1 MSADSAVI
9 VGCMD
14 PWEELALA
22 FCRSSERAAQE
33 LVQRQALVTQR
44 NEVRMRIPGAD
55 RALTQANAN
64 LAAIQAEYVQ
74 VVTRQKP
81 ALVYGI
87 CGLVAVAGLALL
99 LSPKTTA
106 IGVLLTFVA
115 GAAAAGSAVF
125 FWRKKKEA
133 HDKVTAWEQEVA
145 RLWAAAKAL
154 RTTDASLGDQ
164 IQSIR
169 PSTAVRAV
177 GRVYFPATIETV
189 GGYGV
194 ALDGSGA
201 VPDARFRLADFT
213 YDAAELSQIIG
224 AIEHLKHPP
233 VMLQPAQGA
242 GAGDVDA
249 LHGEEV
255 LLRDTVTRFAR
266 FVGSVPTTD
275 VSLPLLPRSEL
286 TRAGFRLDGRSGL
299 PFPGT
304 ILVESSSM
312 RFVAAIG
319 RLNETLGSVR
329 LQGAAPKEA
338 LQRSYET
345 IAGLLGQYR
354 ELRTTSMGKIHGQL
368 LGAMG
373 RSSWCA
379 VHFYCPKATR
389 NPAWIQRRLGVDV
402 DRAHEMHQGELM
414 TAFSGDEEI
423 RQRLDARPELIDRL
437 DRAWMAL
444 DELRQGIEE
453 LRSAAL
459 VSAGGVGVAAAP
471 SAATYSGVI
480 RGLESQ
486 REQVVRQYRD
496 VVREIV
502 FGSRRPLIEM
512 SKLPRLSLDPDT
524 GVWRNETAGTEY
536 ADFEEIECT
545 QVLRLHEDLLF
556 PVWRHL
562 WTEKADF
569 RKSELFRT
577 NEQLLRMSEKES
589 EKLISIGNQFRDDMR
604 TTREVL
610 KQVEGELG
618 GKLDQ
623 MRGTRD
629 ALTALGLLGKEGAQT
644 LGEASLAALDAGAG
658 AALRHAEVRETMLA
672 LEPQAQTERRERAA
686 DPIDLIGS
694 PAILF
699 QASPAEW
706 FRARLA
712 AGKSP
717 EPAEGTIVERI
728 VIAGMAG
735 GR

>member
-1 MSADSAVI
+1 MSMDSAVI

-14 PWEELALA
+14 AWEELALA
-22 FCRSSERAAQE
+22 FCRSGERAAQD
-33 LVQRQALVTQR
+33 LVRRQALVSQR
-44 NEVRMRIPGAD
+44 TEVRARIPDAD
-55 RALTQANAN
+55 RAFVKAKES
-64 LAAIQAEYVQ
+64 LAAAQAEYAQ
-74 VVTRQKP
+74 VVSRQRP

-87 CGLVAVAGLALL
+87 CGGVSLVALWFILSQSKAIGISLMIVAG
-99 LSPKTTA
+99 T
-106 IGVLLTFVA
+106 
-115 GAAAAGSAVF
+115 AAAGTAVIY
-125 FWRKKKEA
+125 WREKKTA
-133 HDKVTAWEQEVA
+133 HDKVTGWEREVA
-145 RLWAAAKAL
+145 SLWDAAQAL
-154 RTTDASLGDQ
+154 RTQDASLGEQ

-177 GRVYFPATIETV
+177 GRVYFPATIKTV

-201 VPDARFRLADFT
+201 VPEARFRLADFT
-213 YDAAELSQIIG
+213 YDAGELSQIIG

-242 GAGDVDA
+242 GAGDIDA
-249 LHGEEV
+249 LHGEEI

-286 TRAGFRLDGRSGL
+286 TRAGLRLDGRSGL
-299 PFPGT
+299 PFPGA
-304 ILVESSSM
+304 ILVDSRSA
-312 RFVAAIG
+312 RFAPAIG
-319 RLNETLGSVR
+319 RLNETLGSVQ

-338 LQRSYET
+338 LRRSYET

-389 NPAWIQRRLGVDV
+389 NPAWIQKRIGIDV
-402 DRAHEMHQGELM
+402 DMAHEMHQGDLM
-414 TAFSGDEEI
+414 KALSADDEI
-423 RQRLDARPELIDRL
+423 RQRLDARPELIDQL

-444 DELRQGIEE
+444 DELRQGIED
-453 LRSAAL
+453 LRTSAL
-459 VSAGGVGVAAAP
+459 VSAEGIGVAAAP

-496 VVREIV
+496 VVREIL

-536 ADFEEIECT
+536 PDFEEIECT

-562 WTEKADF
+562 WSEKADF

-629 ALTALGLLGKEGAQT
+629 ALMALGLLSKEGAQT
-644 LGEASLAALDAGAG
+644 LGEESLAALDAGAG
-658 AALRHAEVRETMLA
+658 KALLHAEVRETMLA

-712 AGKSP
+712 AGKAP
-717 EPAEGTIVERI
+717 ERAECTIAERI
-728 VIAGMAG
+728 VVSGAAG

>member
-1 MSADSAVI
+1 
-9 VGCMD
+9 
-14 PWEELALA
+14 
-22 FCRSSERAAQE
+22 
-33 LVQRQALVTQR
+33 
-44 NEVRMRIPGAD
+44 
-55 RALTQANAN
+55 
-64 LAAIQAEYVQ
+64 
-74 VVTRQKP
+74 
-81 ALVYGI
+81 
-87 CGLVAVAGLALL
+87 
-99 LSPKTTA
+99 
-106 IGVLLTFVA
+106 
-115 GAAAAGSAVF
+115 
-125 FWRKKKEA
+125 
-133 HDKVTAWEQEVA
+133 
-145 RLWAAAKAL
+145 
-154 RTTDASLGDQ
+154 
-164 IQSIR
+164 
-169 PSTAVRAV
+169 
-177 GRVYFPATIETV
+177 
-189 GGYGV
+189 
-194 ALDGSGA
+194 
-201 VPDARFRLADFT
+201 
-213 YDAAELSQIIG
+213 
-224 AIEHLKHPP
+224 
-233 VMLQPAQGA
+233 
-242 GAGDVDA
+242 
-249 LHGEEV
+249 
-255 LLRDTVTRFAR
+255 
-266 FVGSVPTTD
+266 
-275 VSLPLLPRSEL
+275 
-286 TRAGFRLDGRSGL
+286 
-299 PFPGT
+299 
-304 ILVESSSM
+304 
-312 RFVAAIG
+312 
-319 RLNETLGSVR
+319 
-329 LQGAAPKEA
+329 
-338 LQRSYET
+338 
-345 IAGLLGQYR
+345 
-354 ELRTTSMGKIHGQL
+354 
-368 LGAMG
+368 
-373 RSSWCA
+373 
-379 VHFYCPKATR
+379 
-389 NPAWIQRRLGVDV
+389 
-402 DRAHEMHQGELM
+402 
-414 TAFSGDEEI
+414 
-423 RQRLDARPELIDRL
+423 
-437 DRAWMAL
+437 MAL